1 MGRRPRIIGP
11 KKTSDDLSSI
21 RALDTGLGLL
31 AVIAQLRRASTLSE
45 IAAAGGMTPSRVHR
59 YIVSLVRCGFVTQ
72 DPASG
77 RYDLGNALLQLGAI
91 AMSRL
96 DVIRLGSE
104 ALARL
109 SELTGLDSLLATWGT
124 NGPTVIKWEHGLRG
138 YAVKVTE
145 GRNLPLMLSAT
156 GKVFLTFLPEP
167 ETREILQ
174 REVVLLKAV
183 RSSGRLMN
191 TAQIRSMQHEVR
203 QHGMARALSDF
214 SSNITALSAP
224 VFDRDGRLSI
234 ALTILGVAGSF
245 STEYDGTPAREL
257 RKVAQEL
264 SIRIGSRCSSYQAAL
279 NDAGAEKAQAATDGS
294 GPWPEHSS

>member
-1 MGRRPRIIGP
+1 MGRRPKIIGP
-11 KKTSDDLSSI
+11 KKANDDLNSI

-31 AVIAQLRRASTLSE
+31 RVVAQLRRASTLSE
-45 IAAAGGMTPSRVHR
+45 IAAASGMTPSRVHR

-72 DPASG
+72 DPESG

-104 ALARL
+104 ALVRL

-156 GKVFLTFLPEP
+156 GRVFLTFLPEP
-167 ETREILQ
+167 ETKEILK
-174 REVVLLKAV
+174 RELVLLKAV
-183 RSSGRLMN
+183 RSGDRLVKMDH
-191 TAQIRSMQHEVR
+191 IRSMQQEIR
-203 QHGMARALSDF
+203 EHGMARALSDF
-214 SSNITALSAP
+214 SPSIAALSAP
-224 VFDRDGRLSI
+224 VFDQNGRLSI

-245 STEYDGTPAREL
+245 STEYDGAPARQL
-257 RKVAQEL
+257 RKVSQEL
-264 SIRIGSRCSSYQAAL
+264 SARLGSRCGSYQAAL
-279 NDAGAEKAQAATDGS
+279 KNAGLERAQAAT
-294 GPWPEHSS
+294 PQV